1 MKKDPNQK
9 IFYEIN
15 KEIDYSEDIDFI
27 IHDIEEKL
35 ALRLRNEG
43 DKVKNWALSNKFAKK
58 DKKKTQLN
66 IYFQAEI
73 AQKMI
78 QFTRKY
84 QNKKQYK
91 WIQIR

>member
-1 MKKDPNQK
+1 M
-9 IFYEIN
+9 
-15 KEIDYSEDIDFI
+15 ED
-27 IHDIEEKL
+27 KL
-35 ALRLRNEG
+35 AIRLKNEG

-58 DKKKTQLN
+58 KKKSINLN

-73 AQKMI
+73 AEKMI
-78 QFTRKY
+78 QFTKKY